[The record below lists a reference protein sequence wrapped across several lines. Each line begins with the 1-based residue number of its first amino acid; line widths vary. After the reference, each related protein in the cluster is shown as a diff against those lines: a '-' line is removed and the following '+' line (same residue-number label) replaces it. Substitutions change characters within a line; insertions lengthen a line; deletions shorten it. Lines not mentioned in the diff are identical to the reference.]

1 MNFLKKNNSLSCPEA
16 SGLGKK
22 QKINNSLLS
31 KNKLL
36 TLLLLVIFFQT
47 QAQHSIIPAPVSYQ
61 TANTVFV
68 FDNQVALNIQSDNL
82 EVNRYTE
89 LFQEF
94 LKKAGYNVAIQRN
107 DKQNK
112 TKKEVVVLLNK
123 NPLPELGNEGYS
135 LEVNEN
141 TIELSAN
148 KASGIFNGFQ
158 TLQQLF
164 PVDLQTDDDKSA
176 NAIKIMGCKIKDYP
190 RFGWR
195 GLMLDVSRHFF
206 SVDEVKAYI
215 DLMAQ
220 YKFNVLHWHL
230 TDDEGWRIEIKSL
243 PKLTEIGAWRV
254 ERHGR
259 FGETRPYPQPEEKA
273 TYGGFYTQEQIKDV
287 ISYAA
292 NRNITIVPEVDM
304 PGHSMAALA
313 AYPELSTKKEPKFVN
328 PGSKFADWYDGGKF
342 KMLIENTL
350 NPADEK
356 VYDFIDKVFTEIA
369 ELFPG
374 QYIHMGGDE
383 AYHGYWEED
392 PTVQKFMK
400 KNKIKDSHELQSYFV
415 KRVEKII
422 SSKGKKMIGWDEI
435 LEGGLADD
443 AAVMSWRGMKGG
455 IEAAKMKH
463 EVVMTPTTYAYLDY
477 TQGDHSVENPVYADL
492 SLEKT
497 YSFEPLPDEVDPK
510 YILGGQGN
518 LWTEMIPN
526 LQFAYYMTYPRAF
539 AISETL
545 WSPKEKKDWN
555 NFIERT
561 ESHISRFESNNIN
574 ISKAVFDPIIK
585 VFKDE
590 DKLMC
595 EMKNSIPNTEIYYTI
610 DNTYPVQFGVKYSG
624 AFEIPDGNL
633 SLRTQ
638 TFRNGKPIGRE
649 LLIDRNTL
657 VKRVE

>member
-1 MNFLKKNNSLSCPEA
+1 MKFSKSKDNFFRYP
-16 SGLGKK
+16 GKK
-22 QKINNSLLS
+22 QKFKTFLLS
-31 KNKLL
+31 KHILI
-36 TLLLLVIFFQT
+36 TLLLFIVFYQT
-47 QAQHSIIPAPVSYQ
+47 QAQYTIIPAPVSYQ
-61 TANTVFV
+61 TTKAVFL
-68 FDNQVALNIQSDNL
+68 FDNHVVINIQTDNL
-82 EVNRYTE
+82 EVKKYTG
-89 LFQEF
+89 LFQDF
-94 LKKAGYNVAIQRN
+94 LKTAGYNVEIQH
-107 DKQNK
+107 DYQQNK
-112 TKKEVVVLLNK
+112 MNKYVLVLLNK
-123 NPLPELGNEGYS
+123 NPLPQLGNEGYT
-135 LEVNEN
+135 LEVNDN

-158 TLQQLF
+158 TLQQLI
-164 PVDLQTDDDKSA
+164 PVDSQTADNSPTK
-176 NAIKIMGCKIKDYP
+176 AIKIMGCKIKDYP

-206 SVDEVKAYI
+206 NVDEVKAYI

-220 YKFNVLHWHL
+220 YKFNVFHWHL

-259 FGETRPYPQPEEKA
+259 FGETRPYPQPHEKA

-287 ISYAA
+287 INYAA
-292 NRNITIVPEVDM
+292 NRNITIVPEIDI

-313 AYPELSTKKEPKFVN
+313 AYPELSTKKEAKFVN
-328 PGSKFADWYDGGKF
+328 PGSKFADWYAGGKF

-356 VYDFIDKVFTEIA
+356 VYDFIDKVFTEVA

-400 KNKIKDSHELQSYFV
+400 KNKIKDSHELQSFFV

-422 SSKGKKMIGWDEI
+422 NSKGKKMIGWDEI
-435 LEGGLADD
+435 LEGGLAEG

-455 IEAAKMKH
+455 IEAAQMGH

-477 TQGDHSVENPVYADL
+477 TQGDHSVENRIYADL
-492 SLEKT
+492 SLEKS
-497 YSFEPLPDEVDPK
+497 YSFEPVPNDVDPK

-518 LWTEMIPN
+518 LWTEVIPN
-526 LQFAYYMTYPRAF
+526 LQYAFYMTYPRAF
-539 AISETL
+539 AIAETL
-545 WSPKEKKDWN
+545 WSPKESKDWN
-555 NFIERT
+555 SFIDRT
-561 ESHISRFESNNIN
+561 ENHFSRFESSNIN

-595 EMKNSIPNTEIYYTI
+595 ELKNSVPNTEIYYSI
-610 DNTYPVQFGVKYSG
+610 DNTYPVQFGVKYSE
-624 AFEIPDGNL
+624 AFEIPTGNL

-638 TFRNGKPIGRE
+638 TFREGEPIGRALSIHRKE
-649 LLIDRNTL
+649 L
-657 VKRVE
+657 VKRAK